1 MEELLRQ
8 ILGRLDRMEQQ
19 NETRFDSLEKRF
31 DSLEVRFDKLEN
43 RVGNLESRFDTLEG
57 RFDALE
63 GRFDN
68 LEGRFDTLEGRFD
81 ALEDRFTTLEGRF
94 DTIEG
99 RFDNLEGQVRENT
112 DLLKAIQHNTEVLN
126 AKVEALTLTTAS
138 KDAVARLD
146 AKFEVL
152 NARLF
157 QQEVEIHQLKA
168 IYLAP

>member
-81 ALEDRFTTLEGRF
+81 TL
-94 DTIEG
+94 EG

-168 IYLAP
+168 IK

>member
-68 LEGRFDTLEGRFD
+68 LEGRFATLEGRFD
-81 ALEDRFTTLEGRF
+81 ALKDRFTTLEGRF

-168 IYLAP
+168 IK

>member
-43 RVGNLESRFDTLEG
+43 RVGNLEGRFDTLEG

-81 ALEDRFTTLEGRF
+81 TLEGRFDALEDRFTTL
-94 DTIEG
+94 EG

-168 IYLAP
+168 IK

>member
-68 LEGRFDTLEGRFD
+68 LEGRVDTLEGRFD

-168 IYLAP
+168 IK

>member
-94 DTIEG
+94 D
-99 RFDNLEGQVRENT
+99 NLEGQVRENT

-168 IYLAP
+168 IK

>member
-8 ILGRLDRMEQQ
+8 ILGRLDRMENQ

-43 RVGNLESRFDTLEG
+43 RVGNLES
-57 RFDALE
+57 
-63 GRFDN
+63 RFDN

-138 KDAVARLD
+138 KDSAARLD

-168 IYLAP
+168 IK

>member
-43 RVGNLESRFDTLEG
+43 RVSNLESRFDTLEG

-168 IYLAP
+168 IK

>member
-81 ALEDRFTTLEGRF
+81 ALEDRFTTLEGCF

-168 IYLAP
+168 IK

>member
-94 DTIEG
+94 DTIEV
-99 RFDNLEGQVRENT
+99 RFDTLEGQVRENT

-168 IYLAP
+168 IK

>member
-152 NARLF
+152 NSRLF

-168 IYLAP
+168 IK

>member
-19 NETRFDSLEKRF
+19 NETRFNS
-31 DSLEVRFDKLEN
+31 
-43 RVGNLESRFDTLEG
+43 
-57 RFDALE
+57 LE

-68 LEGRFDTLEGRFD
+68 LEGRFDNL
-81 ALEDRFTTLEGRF
+81 
-94 DTIEG
+94 EG

-112 DLLKAIQHNTEVLN
+112 DLLKALQHNSEVLN

-138 KDAVARLD
+138 KEAVARLD

-168 IYLAP
+168 IK

>member
-99 RFDNLEGQVRENT
+99 CFDNLEGQVRENT

-168 IYLAP
+168 IK

>member
-63 GRFDN
+63 GHFDN

-168 IYLAP
+168 IK

>member
-68 LEGRFDTLEGRFD
+68 LEGRFDNLEGRFDTLEGRFD
-81 ALEDRFTTLEGRF
+81 ALEDRFTTL
-94 DTIEG
+94 EG

-168 IYLAP
+168 IK

>member
-8 ILGRLDRMEQQ
+8 ILERLDRMEQQ

-81 ALEDRFTTLEGRF
+81 TL
-94 DTIEG
+94 EG

-168 IYLAP
+168 IK

>member
-81 ALEDRFTTLEGRF
+81 
-94 DTIEG
+94 
-99 RFDNLEGQVRENT
+99 NLEGQVRENT
-112 DLLKAIQHNTEVLN
+112 DLLKVIQHNTEVLN

-168 IYLAP
+168 IK

>member
-81 ALEDRFTTLEGRF
+81 
-94 DTIEG
+94 
-99 RFDNLEGQVRENT
+99 NLEGQVRENT
-112 DLLKAIQHNTEVLN
+112 DLLKAIQRNTEVLN

-168 IYLAP
+168 IK

>member
-63 GRFDN
+63 GRFDA

-81 ALEDRFTTLEGRF
+81 TL
-94 DTIEG
+94 EG

-168 IYLAP
+168 IK

>member
-19 NETRFDSLEKRF
+19 NETRF

-168 IYLAP
+168 IK

>member
-81 ALEDRFTTLEGRF
+81 
-94 DTIEG
+94 
-99 RFDNLEGQVRENT
+99 NLEGQVRENT

-157 QQEVEIHQLKA
+157 QQDPRRNEARRHVRPYRARAAGALTA
-168 IYLAP
+168 ARCR

>member
-68 LEGRFDTLEGRFD
+68 LEGRFD
-81 ALEDRFTTLEGRF
+81 ALEGRF
-94 DTIEG
+94 DTLEG

-168 IYLAP
+168 IK

>member
-43 RVGNLESRFDTLEG
+43 RVSNLESRFDT
-57 RFDALE
+57 LE

-126 AKVEALTLTTAS
+126 AKLEALTLTTAS

-168 IYLAP
+168 IK

>member
-94 DTIEG
+94 YTIEG

-168 IYLAP
+168 IK